1 MSIGVRWGVGCD
13 ISETIKYGTSKTIN
27 KYHLKSEIMKK
38 LSFYS
43 FIVFLLGILFFTA
56 CENSFN
62 GSELEDSILP
72 DQLTVEIP
80 AALSQDVSVKK
91 SAAVDTLKGGEI
103 YRHLRFFIHSGE
115 HSARLVRHIIFAI
128 RRYNI
133 DQVKTVT
140 FESEDD
146 GRIKNLVVV
155 ESPEFDGRTWEY
167 GLTIT
172 DAESE
177 GEADGGKAMQIFWNK
192 NPKEGITL
200 IKPYNLDRT
209 NERKMAQA
217 MFRIDYSGAGELG
230 YDRHMIV
237 SIADMPAI
245 DPLLAPF
252 AMDGMKMFVGKKGD
266 YVDVFG
272 NSNHPNAKFLTEKVG
287 YNWAFAAS
295 GSDSED
301 IAVAE
306 VGLPLSTVDAEGRE
320 VLLEEN
326 SVYNV
331 LYNEVKTV
339 WPHASEEILNAWLT
353 NTEAPG
359 YFDKHGFIQGGESPG
374 DEFLPLVDRIMVL
387 SPYNPKSIANLEIVF
402 N

>member
-1 MSIGVRWGVGCD
+1 
-13 ISETIKYGTSKTIN
+13 
-27 KYHLKSEIMKK
+27 MKK

-43 FIVFLLGILFFTA
+43 FVVFLLGVLFFTA

-62 GSELEDSILP
+62 GPEIEESILP
-72 DQLTVEIP
+72 DQLTVDIP
-80 AALSQDVSVKK
+80 VALSQDVSTKK
-91 SAAVDTLKGGEI
+91 CAAIDTLKGGEI
-103 YRHLRFFIHSGE
+103 YRHLTFFIHAGE
-115 HSARLVRHIIFAI
+115 HSARIVKHVIHGIK
-128 RRYNI
+128 RYNI
-133 DQVKTVT
+133 DRVKTLT
-140 FESEDD
+140 YESDDD

-155 ESPEFDGRTWEY
+155 EGPEFDGRTWEY

-177 GEADGGKAMQIFWNK
+177 GNEDGGKAMQIFWNHR

-209 NERKMAQA
+209 NESRMAEA
-217 MFRIDYSGAGELG
+217 MFRIDYSGVGEYG
-230 YDRHMIV
+230 YDHHMIV
-237 SIADMPAI
+237 SIADMPAV

-266 YVDVFG
+266 FVDVYG
-272 NSNHPNAKFLTEKVG
+272 NSSHPNAKFLTEKVG
-287 YNWAFAAS
+287 YNWAFVAT
-295 GSDSED
+295 GSVTQD

-306 VGLPLSTVDAEGRE
+306 VGLPLSTVDAEGRA
-320 VLLEEN
+320 VLLEEY

-331 LYNEVKTV
+331 LYNEVKTI
-339 WPHASEEILNAWLT
+339 WPHASEELLNAWLT

-359 YFDKHGFIQGGESPG
+359 YFDEDGFIKGGEAPG
-374 DEFLPLVDRIMVL
+374 DEFLPLADRIMGL
-387 SPYNPKSIANLEIVF
+387 APYNPKAIANLEINF

>member
-1 MSIGVRWGVGCD
+1 M
-13 ISETIKYGTSKTIN
+13 KTIN
-27 KYHLKSEIMKK
+27 NYSLNTIVMKK

-43 FIVFLLGILFFTA
+43 FIVFLLGVLFFTA
-56 CENSFN
+56 CENTFD
-62 GSELEDSILP
+62 GPEMKDSILP
-72 DQLTVEIP
+72 EQLTVDIP
-80 AALSQDVSVKK
+80 AALSQDVSAKK

-103 YRHLRFFIHSGE
+103 YRHLTFFIHSGA
-115 HSARLVRHIIFAI
+115 HSARLVKHVIFAI
-128 RRYNI
+128 KRYNI
-133 DQVKTVT
+133 DQVKSVVY
-140 FESEDD
+140 ESEDD
-146 GRIKNLVVV
+146 GRIKNLVVY
-155 ESPEFDGRTWEY
+155 ENPEFDGRVWDY

-177 GEADGGKAMQIFWNK
+177 GNEDGGIGMQIFWNQR
-192 NPKEGITL
+192 PKEGVTL
-200 IKPYNLDRT
+200 IKPFNLDQT
-209 NERKMAQA
+209 NERHMANA

-230 YDRHMIV
+230 YDHHMIV

-266 YVDVFG
+266 YVDVYG
-272 NSNHPNAKFLTEKVG
+272 NSSHPNAKFLTEKVG
-287 YNWAFAAS
+287 YNWAFAAC
-295 GSDSED
+295 GSTTED

-306 VGLPLSTVDAEGRE
+306 VGLPLSTVDSDLRE
-320 VLLEEN
+320 VILEEN

-339 WPHASEEILNAWLT
+339 WPHASDEILNAWLT

-359 YFDKHGFIQGGESPG
+359 FFNEDGFIQGGEAPG
-374 DEFLPLVDRIMVL
+374 DEFLPLVERILGL
-387 SPYNPKSIANLEIVF
+387 SPYNPNSIANLEINF